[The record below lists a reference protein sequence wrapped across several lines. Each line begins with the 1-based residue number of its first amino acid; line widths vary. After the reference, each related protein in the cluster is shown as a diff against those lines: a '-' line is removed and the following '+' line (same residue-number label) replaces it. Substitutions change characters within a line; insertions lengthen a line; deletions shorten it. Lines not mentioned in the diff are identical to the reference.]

1 MGVEMSVIAAVNL
14 KGGVGKTSTVLHLCG
29 ALAQGGRRILAVDA
43 DPQSSLTAGF
53 FGIDEAR
60 ALDPSLTIAAV
71 LGGDDPFPE
80 AVIRRT
86 SFDRISLL
94 AGSRHA
100 VGFNVPHPHLAA
112 YEEQVRLRDFLAQ
125 VRDDFDLILIDCP
138 PNLHACSWAAM
149 AAADGLLV
157 PVQPENFGSQGTV
170 DVLESAAAVR
180 ATINPDL
187 GPAWFVVS
195 MLQARR
201 AIHQAFV
208 DGLRAGHG
216 EAVFAASIPE
226 AVDFVEAVVAL
237 KPLCYHKPKG
247 AASKAVKAVADE
259 LLSRLERS
267 ALGPAIGEAA

>member
-1 MGVEMSVIAAVNL
+1 MAVIAAVNL
-14 KGGVGKTSTVLHLCG
+14 KGGVGKTSSVLHLSG
-29 ALAQGGRRILAVDA
+29 ALAQMGRRVLAVDA

-60 ALDPSLTIAAV
+60 AFDPSRTIHAV
-71 LGGDDPFPE
+71 LGGEDPYPE
-80 AVIRRT
+80 SVLHPT
-86 SFDRISLL
+86 QFDRITLL

-100 VGFNVPHPHLAA
+100 VGFNVPHPHLAP

-125 VRDDFDLILIDCP
+125 VRGDFDLVLIDCP
-138 PNLHACSWAAM
+138 PNLHLCSWASM
-149 AAADGLLV
+149 ASADALLV

-180 ATINPDL
+180 AMINPSL

-195 MLQARR
+195 MLAARR

-216 EAVFAASIPE
+216 DAVFAASIPE

-237 KPLCYHKPKG
+237 KPIGHLKPKS
-247 AASKAVKAVADE
+247 AAARSIRAVADE
-259 LLSRLERS
+259 LLARLATAAAS
-267 ALGPAIGEAA
+267 GIGEAA

>member
-1 MGVEMSVIAAVNL
+1 MSVIAAVNL
-14 KGGVGKTSTVLHLCG
+14 KGGVGKTSTVLHLSG
-29 ALAQGGRRILAVDA
+29 ALAQMGRRVLTVDA

-53 FGIDEAR
+53 LGIDEAR
-60 ALDPSLTIAAV
+60 ALDPAATIAAV
-71 LGGDDPFPE
+71 LAGDDPYPE
-80 AVIRRT
+80 AVIRPT
-86 SFDRISLL
+86 QFDGISLL

-100 VGFNVPHPHLAA
+100 VGFNVPNPHLAP
-112 YEEQVRLRDFLAQ
+112 YEDQVRLREFLGY
-125 VRDDFDLILIDCP
+125 VRANFDVVIIDCP

-149 AAADGLLV
+149 AAADALLV

-195 MLQARR
+195 MLAARR

-208 DGLRAGHG
+208 EGLRAGHG
-216 EAVFAASIPE
+216 NAVFRSAIPE

-247 AASKAVKAVADE
+247 ASAKAVRAVAEE
-259 LLSRLERS
+259 LLGRLAS
-267 ALGPAIGEAA
+267 ADSIGEAA

>member
-1 MGVEMSVIAAVNL
+1 MSVIAAVNL
-14 KGGVGKTSTVLHLCG
+14 KGGVGKTSTVMHLCG
-29 ALAQGGRRILAVDA
+29 ALALMGRRVLAVDA

-53 FGIDEAR
+53 LGIDEAR
-60 ALDPSLTIAAV
+60 SLDPSSTIAAV
-71 LGGDDPFPE
+71 LAGDDPYPE
-80 AVIRRT
+80 LVIRPT
-86 SFDRISLL
+86 PFAGISLL

-100 VGFNVPHPHLAA
+100 VGFNVPHPHLAP
-112 YEEQVRLRDFLAQ
+112 YEEQVSLREFLAL
-125 VRDDFDLILIDCP
+125 VRANYDAVLIDCP

-149 AAADGLLV
+149 AAADALLV

-216 EAVFAASIPE
+216 DAVFASAIPE

-237 KPLCYHKPKG
+237 KPLAFHKPKG
-247 AASKAVKAVADE
+247 AAAKAVKAVADE
-259 LLSRLERS
+259 LLARLAS
-267 ALGPAIGEAA
+267 SHSIGEAA

>member
-1 MGVEMSVIAAVNL
+1 MSVIAAVNL
-14 KGGVGKTSTVLHLCG
+14 KGGVGKTSTVMHLCG
-29 ALAQGGRRILAVDA
+29 ALAQMGRRVLAVDA

-53 FGIDEAR
+53 LGIDEAR
-60 ALDPSLTIAAV
+60 ALDPSSTIAAV
-71 LGGDDPFPE
+71 LAGEDPYPE
-80 AVIRRT
+80 AVIRPT
-86 SFDRISLL
+86 PFPGISLL

-100 VGFNVPHPHLAA
+100 VGFNVPHPHLAP
-112 YEEQVRLRDFLAQ
+112 YEDQVGLRDFLAL
-125 VRDDFDLILIDCP
+125 VRANYDAILIDCP
-138 PNLHACSWAAM
+138 PNLHACSWSAM
-149 AAADGLLV
+149 AAADALLV

-208 DGLRAGHG
+208 EGLRAGHG
-216 EAVFAASIPE
+216 DAVFASAIPE

-237 KPLCYHKPKG
+237 KPLCFHKPKG
-247 AASKAVKAVADE
+247 AAAKAVKAVAEE
-259 LLSRLERS
+259 LLARLSSGRS
-267 ALGPAIGEAA
+267 IGEAA

>member
-1 MGVEMSVIAAVNL
+1 MPVIAAVNL

-29 ALAQGGRRILAVDA
+29 ALAQMGLRVLAVDA

-60 ALDPSLTIAAV
+60 ALDPSSTIAAV
-71 LGGDDPFPE
+71 LAGEDPYPE
-80 AVIRRT
+80 AVIRPT
-86 SFDRISLL
+86 PFDRISLL

-100 VGFNVPHPHLAA
+100 VGYNVPNPHLAP
-112 YEEQVRLRDFLAQ
+112 YENQVRLRDFLA
-125 VRDDFDLILIDCP
+125 VGRADADIVLIDCP

-149 AAADGLLV
+149 AAADALLV

-180 ATINPDL
+180 SVINPDL

-216 EAVFAASIPE
+216 DAVFRSSIPE

-237 KPLCYHKPKG
+237 RPLCFHKPKG
-247 AASKAVKAVADE
+247 AAAKAVKAVAEE
-259 LLSRLERS
+259 LLARLAAS
-267 ALGPAIGEAA
+267 THSIGEAA